1 MMTKWKILPVIAC
14 SAWVL
19 MAAWAGS
26 AAAGPEKMGGWE
38 LDGAYNQLYKSSER
52 DRLKGVI
59 EEVTEV
65 IPLPGMSPGVAIIL
79 RDEDGDKVRVHLGPR
94 WFVDPQGIGVRKG
107 DEVKIRGA
115 WAEVGGEDVFIASKV
130 KRSEFEEFKVR
141 RTRDGYPFWCMSPE
155 ELAAEKS
162 GE

>member
-1 MMTKWKILPVIAC
+1 MTRRKILPAIICSVWVVI
-14 SAWVL
+14 
-19 MAAWAGS
+19 AAWAGS
-26 AAAGPEKMGGWE
+26 AAAGPKEMGGWE

-59 EEVTEV
+59 EQVTEV
-65 IPLPGMSPGVAIIL
+65 VPLPGMSPGVAIIL
-79 RDEDGDKVRVHLGPR
+79 KDEDGDTVQVHLGPR
-94 WFVDPQGIGVRKG
+94 WFVDPRGIGVRKG

-162 GE
+162 EE